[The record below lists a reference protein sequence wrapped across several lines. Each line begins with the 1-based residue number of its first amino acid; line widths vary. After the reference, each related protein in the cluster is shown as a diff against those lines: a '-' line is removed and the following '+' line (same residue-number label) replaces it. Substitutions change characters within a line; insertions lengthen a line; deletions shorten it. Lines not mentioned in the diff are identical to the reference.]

1 MRSSVKALSLAFALV
16 ACSGGRDGQ
25 ASGLRVGSGGAY
37 MATGLSSWYGE
48 ELAGNRTAS
57 GERFDPRGITAAHRT
72 LPLGSL
78 AEVTDLNTGRSIVV
92 RVNDRGPHRDDRL
105 IDLSQ
110 GAARLLGTDRR
121 SVASVRVRTAISG
134 ATVSARS
141 LVPDITPAAVSIPK
155 SVSGRYSVQ
164 VGSFSS
170 QPRAQ
175 ALADRIDASVRR
187 DGALYRV
194 ILGPFEDARS
204 AQRARD
210 AVVGR
215 GYGDARILPRD

>member
-1 MRSSVKALSLAFALV
+1 MRSSVKPLALAFALV

-25 ASGLRVGSGGAY
+25 ASGLRVGAGGY
-37 MATGLSSWYGE
+37 VATGLSSWYGA

-57 GERFDPRGITAAHRT
+57 GERFDPLGITAAHRT

-78 AEVTDLNTGRSIVV
+78 AEVTDLGTGRSIVV

-121 SVASVRVRTAISG
+121 AVAPVRVRAASPGAI
-134 ATVSARS
+134 VSARS
-141 LVPDITPAAVSIPK
+141 AYRAVPVSTAQVPASR
-155 SVSGRYSVQ
+155 SGRYAVQ

-175 ALADRIDASVRR
+175 ALADSIGASVRR
-187 DGALYRV
+187 DRGLYRV
-194 ILGPFEDARS
+194 VLGPFDDARS

-215 GYGDARILPRD
+215 GYGDALILPQD

>member
-1 MRSSVKALSLAFALV
+1 MPSSVKSLALAFALV

-25 ASGLRVGSGGAY
+25 ASGLRVGAGGY
-37 MATGLSSWYGE
+37 VETGLSSWYGA
-48 ELAGNRTAS
+48 ELAGSRTAS
-57 GERFDPRGITAAHRT
+57 GERFDPLGITAAHRT

-78 AEVTDLNTGRSIVV
+78 AEVTDVNTGRSIVV

-121 SVASVRVRTAISG
+121 AVAAVRVRSALPGAVISPR
-134 ATVSARS
+134 SAYRAM
-141 LVPDITPAAVSIPK
+141 PAAVVPIPP
-155 SVSGRYSVQ
+155 SRSGRYAVQ
-164 VGSFSS
+164 VGTFSS
-170 QPRAQ
+170 QSRAQ
-175 ALADRIDASVRR
+175 ALAGNLDASVRR
-187 DGALYRV
+187 EGGLYRV
-194 ILGPFEDARS
+194 VLGPFDDARS

-215 GYGDARILPRD
+215 GYGDALILPQD

>member
-1 MRSSVKALSLAFALV
+1 MRSSVKALALAFALV

-25 ASGLRVGSGGAY
+25 ASGLRVGSGTGY
-37 MATGLSSWYGE
+37 VATGLSSWYGE

-57 GERFDPRGITAAHRT
+57 GERFDPLGITAAHRT

-78 AEVTDLNTGRSIVV
+78 AEVTDLGTGRSIVV

-105 IDLSQ
+105 IDLSR

-121 SVASVRVRTAISG
+121 SVASVRVRAAAPG
-134 ATVSARS
+134 AMVSARS
-141 LVPDITPAAVSIPK
+141 VGSTSPVAVARIPV
-155 SVSGRYSVQ
+155 SASGRYIVQ

-175 ALADRIDASVRR
+175 SLADRIDASVMR

-194 ILGPFEDARS
+194 ILGPFDDARS

-210 AVVGR
+210 AVAGR